1 MPEIQLSEKDIKD
14 ITISIKKIVGQLQS
28 VSMVIENNK
37 VTGQTFTQLLAAKG
51 GVSRIC
57 KDIISKG
64 VLNQI
69 DRYSLTELDAAL
81 NIIFKLD

>member
-1 MPEIQLSEKDIKD
+1 MPEIQLSQKDIKD

-28 VSMVIENNK
+28 VSMVIENNQVK
-37 VTGQTFTQLLAAKG
+37 GQTFTQLLAAKG
-51 GVSRIC
+51 GVSKIC

-64 VLNQI
+64 VLSQL
-69 DRYSLTELDAAL
+69 DKYSLTELDEAL

>member
-28 VSMVIENNK
+28 VSMVIENNQ

-64 VLNQI
+64 VLSKI
-69 DRYSLTELDAAL
+69 DKYSLSELDAAL

>member
-28 VSMVIENNK
+28 VSTVIGNNQ
-37 VTGQTFTQLLAAKG
+37 VTGQTFTQLLAAKV
-51 GVSRIC
+51 GVSKVC

-69 DRYSLTELDAAL
+69 DKYSITELDAAL

>member
-28 VSMVIENNK
+28 VSTVIGNNQ

-51 GVSRIC
+51 GVSKVC

-69 DRYSLTELDAAL
+69 DKYSITELDAAL